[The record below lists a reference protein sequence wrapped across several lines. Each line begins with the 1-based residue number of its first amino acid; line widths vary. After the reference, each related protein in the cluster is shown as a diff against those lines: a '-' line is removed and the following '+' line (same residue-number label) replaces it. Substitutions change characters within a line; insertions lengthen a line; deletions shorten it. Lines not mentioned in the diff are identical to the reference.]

1 MIAPHPLPPSGD
13 DSEPLNSGRLDATL
27 PPGHRDQGREV
38 PGANH
43 EGYAEAVMVDPT
55 QSPADP
61 RPDPGRAPDE
71 DSPMQR
77 ADDGITTLPPAPG
90 FPD

>member
-1 MIAPHPLPPSGD
+1 
-13 DSEPLNSGRLDATL
+13 LNSGRLETTL

-55 QSPADP
+55 AAPPAVQ
-61 RPDPGRAPDE
+61 PDPGTPPDE
-71 DSPMQR
+71 DT
-77 ADDGITTLPPAPG
+77 ATETTDDGITTLPPAPG